1 MKDSICLPTLHQAAS
16 KSVLFMLLA
25 METVETREV
34 EISMAEVVSEDV
46 NEEVDEV
53 EEDTPKEVVE
63 EAAAHMK
70 IKFTYQM

>member
-1 MKDSICLPTLHQAAS
+1 
-16 KSVLFMLLA
+16 